1 MILQRVNFEIA
12 KLLKEKGFEWPCN
25 SHYEVSLTEQVHEED
40 GTSGPFGWEKGE
52 VNIQSDFF
60 INNHKDI
67 DVSNKAWYLCARP
80 TQALVCKWLRDV
92 HGLCI
97 STRPW
102 LPDDSNP
109 KGQYEYFIY
118 KDMDEDNPLYEDDS
132 FRDTYEQAEEAGIEY
147 CLKNLM

>member
-1 MILQRVNFEIA
+1 MILQRLTFEQT
-12 KLLKEKGFEWPCN
+12 KLLEEKGFDWEMEYVKGNTP
-25 SHYEVSLTEQVHEED
+25 EE
-40 GTSGPFGWEKGE
+40 GYF
-52 VNIQSDFF
+52 
-60 INNHKDI
+60 
-67 DVSNKAWYLCARP
+67 AP